1 MNSVKVG
8 GAPIDLAKEY
18 SIVAC
23 EREGDPDDT
32 LCRIEHVKNPK
43 KSPFLMHD
51 VIVDYLKEHSPVAPI
66 IEGRAVA
73 TDEPK
78 TLLTQLKG
86 TTYEFK

>member
-1 MNSVKVG
+1 
-8 GAPIDLAKEY
+8 
-18 SIVAC
+18 
-23 EREGDPDDT
+23 
-32 LCRIEHVKNPK
+32 
-43 KSPFLMHD
+43 MHD